1 MNPVAVAAVVLG
13 AGAAA
18 LAAALAG
25 APRLPAPASSRRE
38 PSRPPLVLRLRPML
52 AVLTAAGG
60 WALVGG
66 PIGAAV
72 GAAAAA
78 VLWRLLR
85 DAESATVA
93 EQRAQLVRDLPLAV
107 DLLMSC
113 LQSGAALEGSLLT
126 VADAVGGPVAARFR
140 VVDHRLALGA
150 DPATVW
156 REVATDQELA
166 ALGRAML
173 RAHESG
179 ASVTDAVRDLAA
191 DLRER
196 ERTDAQVRANAVEVK
211 ASGPLAA
218 CFLPA
223 FVLIGI
229 VPLIAGAVTS
239 VGFLGP

>member
-1 MNPVAVAAVVLG
+1 MAAAALG

-18 LAAALAG
+18 LLAG
-25 APRLPAPASSRRE
+25 PARLTRPPSRESPGPAS
-38 PSRPPLVLRLRPML
+38 PTPPLVLRLRPVL
-52 AVLTAAGG
+52 ALLTVAGG
-60 WALVGG
+60 WTLVGG
-66 PIGAAV
+66 PLGIAV
-72 GAAAAA
+72 GVAAAA

-85 DAESATVA
+85 DAESAQEA
-93 EQRAQLVRDLPLAV
+93 QQREQLLRDLPLAV
-107 DLLMSC
+107 DLLMSS

-126 VADAVGGPVAARFR
+126 VADAVGGPVAERFR

-150 DPATVW
+150 DPVSVW
-156 REVATDQELA
+156 REVAADPELA
-166 ALGRAML
+166 ALGRAVL

-196 ERTDAQVRANAVEVK
+196 DRTDAQVRANAVEVK